1 MSKGMKHILLPLI
14 AALGLGAAL
23 PVAAQ
28 PLDAVTSARL
38 LPGWRMADGTHMAA
52 VELRLAPGWKTYW
65 RAPGDLGIPPRFDWR
80 GSQNLAG
87 VDIRWPT
94 PQRIQQGDDVTIG
107 YADILVL
114 PLHVLAQNA
123 SKGVTLSGTVD
134 LGVCRDVCMPLTLSL
149 DADLPANGAT
159 RDGRIAA
166 ALADRP
172 LTASEAG
179 AHAVSCTVSPGK
191 DGQLNLRAEL
201 TLPPTG
207 GPESAVIEAGDPNLW
222 IAQPR
227 LSRQGDS
234 LIAETRVAHS
244 GGRAFALDRS
254 ELRLTIV
261 GARQS
266 VDIKGCPGK

>member
-1 MSKGMKHILLPLI
+1 MKHILLSLA
-14 AALGLGAAL
+14 AALTLGTAAM
-23 PVAAQ
+23 AQ
-28 PLDAVTSARL
+28 NMDALTSARL

-80 GSQNLAG
+80 GSGNLAG

-94 PQRIQQGDDVTIG
+94 PRRIQQGDDITIG
-107 YADILVL
+107 YHDILVL
-114 PLHVLAQNA
+114 PLHVMAKDPRKDIDL
-123 SKGVTLSGTVD
+123 TGTVD

-149 DADLPANGAT
+149 SANLPNGAAQ

-166 ALADRP
+166 ALTDRP

-179 AHAVSCTVSPGK
+179 ASAVSCTISPGK
-191 DGQLNLRAEL
+191 DGQLTLRAEM
-201 TLPPTG
+201 TLPPVG
-207 GPESAVIEAGDPNLW
+207 GSESAVIEAGDPNLW
-222 IAQPR
+222 IAEPA
-227 LSRQGDS
+227 LTRQGNT
-234 LIAETRVAHS
+234 LIAQTRVAHV

-261 GARQS
+261 GAQQA
-266 VDIKGCPGK
+266 VDIQGCPAK

>member
-1 MSKGMKHILLPLI
+1 MKHILLPLI
-14 AALGLGAAL
+14 AALGLGAGL
-23 PVAAQ
+23 PAAAQ
-28 PLDAVTSARL
+28 TMDAVTSARV

-94 PQRIQQGDDVTIG
+94 PRRIQQGDDVTIG
-107 YADILVL
+107 YHDILVL

-123 SKGVTLSGTVD
+123 DKGVTLSGTVD

-149 DADLPANGAT
+149 SADLPAKGAP

-179 AHAVSCTVSPGK
+179 VHAVSCTVSPGK

-222 IAQPR
+222 IAQPK
-227 LSRQGDS
+227 LSRQGDR
-234 LIAETRVAHS
+234 LIAETRLAHS

-254 ELRLTIV
+254 KLRLTIV
-261 GARQS
+261 GARQA
-266 VDIKGCPGK
+266 VDIKGCPAG

>member
-1 MSKGMKHILLPLI
+1 MKHILLPLI
-14 AALGLGAAL
+14 AALGLGAA
-23 PVAAQ
+23 ATAQ
-28 PLDAVTSARL
+28 TMDAVTSARL

-80 GSQNLAG
+80 ASRNLAG

-94 PQRIQQGDDVTIG
+94 PERIQQGDDVTIG
-107 YADILVL
+107 YSDILVL
-114 PLHVLAQNA
+114 PLHVLAQDA
-123 SKGVTLSGTVD
+123 GKDVTLSGTVD
-134 LGVCRDVCMPLTLSL
+134 LGVCRDVCMPLTLNF
-149 DADLPANGAT
+149 DAELPANGAA

-166 ALADRP
+166 ALAHRP

-179 AHAVSCTVSPGK
+179 VRAVTCTVSPGK

-207 GPESAVIEAGDPNLW
+207 GPETAIIEAGDPNLW
-222 IAQPR
+222 IAQPK
-227 LSRQGDS
+227 LSRQGDR
-234 LIAETRVAHS
+234 LIAETRLAHS

-261 GARQS
+261 GARQA
-266 VDIKGCPGK
+266 VDIKGCPAG